1 MRFDVLTLFP
11 ELFESPLQASILGRA
26 IKDGHVEVGLHDIRE
41 FTTDKHRSVDDSPF
55 GGGAGMV
62 MMPGPVVDAI
72 ESVKAERKVTRT
84 ILLSPS
90 GRRFDQA
97 YARELAAM
105 DSANVVLICGRY
117 EGVDARV
124 ADGWCDEELSIGDYV
139 LSGGELAALTIIEV
153 VARLIPGV
161 LGNVQS
167 TEEESLEGGLLE
179 YPHYTRPRSFRGRD
193 VPAVLLGG
201 NHHEINKWRRRQ
213 ALERTR
219 TRRPDLFEQL
229 EKGAEDKKL
238 LDS

>member
-11 ELFESPLQASILGRA
+11 ALFESPLQASILGRA

-41 FTTDKHRSVDDSPF
+41 FTTDKHRTVDNSPF

-72 ESVKAERKVTRT
+72 ESVKAERQVTRT

-97 YARELAAM
+97 YARELVAM

-124 ADGWCDEELSIGDYV
+124 ADGWCDEELSVGDYV
-139 LSGGELAALTIIEV
+139 LSGGELAALTIIDAV
-153 VARLIPGV
+153 TRLIPGV
-161 LGNVQS
+161 LGNVES
-167 TEEESLEGGLLE
+167 NEDESLEGGLLE

-201 NHHEINKWRRRQ
+201 NHNEIDKWRRQQ

>member
-11 ELFESPLQASILGRA
+11 ALFESPLQASILGRA

-41 FTTDKHRSVDDSPF
+41 FTTDKHRNVDDSPF

-139 LSGGELAALTIIEV
+139 LSGGELAALTIIDA

-167 TEEESLEGGLLE
+167 NEEESLEGGLLE

-201 NHHEINKWRRRQ
+201 NHHEIDKWRRRQ